1 MKHTKRANVTRFV
14 QRALAPTGLNPDL
27 PAATALRADRSDA
40 HPVLVIEGS
49 ADLTLG
55 PVKLVSGTDGLRFY
69 VGAWTGSRRY
79 ACGAVH
85 GAAEDVG
92 VQLASTFQ
100 HTENR
105 FKLEL
110 PIDVGSDPD
119 VLKLQIYCEMLDED
133 TGITKPFPLV
143 ASVVCMH
150 TLCKIKSAVVDF
162 KDPFDTPFA
171 AKLWIGTSSQ
181 IDTSRLKKSALY
193 WAAEH
198 NQALDKLGNQVKSR
212 ILSSNVVIPKAIE
225 PFIGGTTTL
234 SNGGS
239 LQLGIPPPNLHY
251 ATMSQQIG
259 ALDARVPHSL
269 LAYNLQQVVTLSGK
283 TIDEVNA
290 LGDKEFASF
299 AGDVLWGVTT
309 DATKFEYEGDN
320 TLEMGLVLDLNSAAG
335 IKCKF
340 LPMLTESIIRTY
352 AAAPMREETRLP
364 RVPAGP
370 KDAKRLS
377 PKQEYARLKDLLEAP
392 GAREQCRAI
401 AQAKLEN
408 HVILDFHD

>member
-14 QRALAPTGLNPDL
+14 QRALAPTGQNQYL
-27 PAATALRADRSDA
+27 PAATALLADRSDA

-110 PIDVGSDPD
+110 PIDVGNDPD
-119 VLKLQIYCEMLDED
+119 VLKLQIYCEMLDEE
-133 TGITKPFPLV
+133 TGITKPFPLI

-150 TLCKIKSAVVDF
+150 TLCKIKSTVVDF
-162 KDPFDTPFA
+162 KDPFEMPFG
-171 AKLWIGTSSQ
+171 AKLWIGTPSQ
-181 IDTSRLKKSALY
+181 IDTSRMKKSALY
-193 WAAEH
+193 WAEEH
-198 NQALDKLGNQVKSR
+198 NRALEALGEKVKGR
-212 ILSSNVVIPKAIE
+212 IQSAGVVVPRAIQ

-239 LQLGIPPPNLHY
+239 AQLKIPAPNLHY

>member
-1 MKHTKRANVTRFV
+1 M
-14 QRALAPTGLNPDL
+14 
-27 PAATALRADRSDA
+27 
-40 HPVLVIEGS
+40 
-49 ADLTLG
+49 
-55 PVKLVSGTDGLRFY
+55 
-69 VGAWTGSRRY
+69 
-79 ACGAVH
+79 
-85 GAAEDVG
+85 
-92 VQLASTFQ
+92 
-100 HTENR
+100 
-105 FKLEL
+105 
-110 PIDVGSDPD
+110 
-119 VLKLQIYCEMLDED
+119 
-133 TGITKPFPLV
+133 
-143 ASVVCMH
+143 
-150 TLCKIKSAVVDF
+150 DF

-269 LAYNLQQVVTLSGK
+269 LAYNLQQVITLSGK